1 MGSIF
6 VSRKVTNIK
15 YKPLKITT
23 MKKMLVLSFALSLF
37 AVSSVMANDSTLD
50 ADRSPKRVNV
60 NLVIG
65 TPPPPPHNCCDH
77 HRPAPPKHNCCKRG
91 HKHHNRAHR
100 HFDGPRPKPGH
111 GAPGV
116 RPHNGGHRPPV
127 GGPRPGNGNHNEPPR
142 GGNRR

>member
-1 MGSIF
+1 MSILLCTF

-77 HRPAPPKHNCCKRG
+77 HRPAPQRG
-91 HKHHNRAHR
+91 RTIVEQVATN
-100 HFDGPRPKPGH
+100 DD
-111 GAPGV
+111 
-116 RPHNGGHRPPV
+116 
-127 GGPRPGNGNHNEPPR
+127 
-142 GGNRR
+142 RRC